1 MSRLLG
7 GLVAGVISAATLC
20 GSVSA
25 QDSGYPYIDL
35 LADAGDAIN
44 PVTLGNG
51 VQLNGCG
58 SQVHAASG
66 TPTFGLCESGMDLT
80 EFSIT
85 WKASLNQYA
94 DGWNPNSADW
104 VDIATFSGTDVL
116 NGLTLL
122 ASTGAGT
129 AFATAGN
136 YVIGLWVEMTSS
148 SSWGA
153 DDVTVTLPGGIV
165 RYTGSDSWLM
175 SDGTTNYSFNLTSVT
190 VNAAPVPEPASAIL
204 LLTGMAYIAR
214 RERKRKKVTA

>member
-1 MSRLLG
+1 MNKYVSCFIAGFLG
-7 GLVAGVISAATLC
+7 TIALGQTA
-20 GSVSA
+20 SA
-25 QDSGYPYIDL
+25 QDSTYPYIDL
-35 LADAGDAIN
+35 LADAGNAIN
-44 PVTLGNG
+44 PVTLGQG
-51 VQLNGCG
+51 VQLGGCG

-94 DGWNPNSADW
+94 DGWNPDSSDW
-104 VDIATFSGTDVL
+104 VDIASFSGNDVL

-148 SSWGA
+148 AQWNGT
-153 DDVTVTLPGGIV
+153 DVSVTLPGGLV
-165 RYTGSDSWLM
+165 RYPGGDSWLM
-175 SDGTTNYSFNLTSVT
+175 HDGTTNYSFSLTSVT
-190 VNAAPVPEPASAIL
+190 VNSVPEPASGLL
-204 LLTGMAYIAR
+204 LLTGLAYLSR
-214 RERKRKKVTA
+214 RERKRRKLG

>member
-1 MSRLLG
+1 MSNFLG
-7 GLVAGVISAATLC
+7 RVFAGILTTAAL
-20 GSVSA
+20 A
-25 QDSGYPYIDL
+25 QAASSQDAGYPYIDL
-35 LADAGDAIN
+35 LADAGDALSA
-44 PVTLGNG
+44 VSLGEG

-58 SQVHAASG
+58 SVVHAESG

-85 WKASLNQYA
+85 WKASQNQYA

-104 VDIATFSGTDVL
+104 VDIASFTGSDVL

-148 SSWGA
+148 EQWQGQ
-153 DDVTVTLPGGIV
+153 DVSVTLPGGLV
-165 RYTGSDSWLM
+165 RYPGGDSWLTNT
-175 SDGTTNYSFNLTSVT
+175 GETNYSFSLGSVT
-190 VNAAPVPEPASAIL
+190 VNAAPVPEPASSLL
-204 LLTGMAYIAR
+204 LLTGMAYLAR
-214 RERKRKKVTA
+214 RERKRRKALI